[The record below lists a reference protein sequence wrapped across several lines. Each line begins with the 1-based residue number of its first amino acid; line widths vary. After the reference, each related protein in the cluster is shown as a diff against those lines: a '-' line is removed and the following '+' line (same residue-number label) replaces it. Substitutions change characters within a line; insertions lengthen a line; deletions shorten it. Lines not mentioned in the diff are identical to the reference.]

1 MPGKGRVRNTL
12 WPILMHSLEG
22 HKITVELRGGAY
34 AHGKLTGL
42 DRKQNISL
50 ESATLFGRFRDCLPM
65 QLEQL
70 WVPWARVIAVD
81 LPDFDVMPLLRARLD
96 GSQRKPLKKMTKKER
111 LERNFNRKI
120 QKVVLRTEELKEK
133 EKKS

>member
-1 MPGKGRVRNTL
+1 
-12 WPILMHSLEG
+12 MHALEG

-34 AHGKLTGL
+34 ANGKLTGL

-50 ESATLFGRFRDCLPM
+50 ESATLFGRFRDCVPM

-81 LPDFDVMPLLRARLD
+81 LPDFDVMPLLRAKLE
-96 GSQRKPLKKMTKKER
+96 GNHRKPLKKMTKKER
-111 LERNFNRKI
+111 LERNFNRKMKQI
-120 QKVVLRTEELKEK
+120 ALTTEELKQ
-133 EKKS
+133 S